1 MAELRKVIDLNG
13 EPVVELMKRG
23 KNSQFTG
30 SEGGGRGEMIK
41 DLLAVFSHLYP
52 PMFDL
57 KRSVQ
62 II

>member
-30 SEGGGRGEMIK
+30 SGGGEAEVR
-41 DLLAVFSHLYP
+41 
-52 PMFDL
+52 
-57 KRSVQ
+57 
-62 II
+62 